1 MGRRGRYV
9 ALEGPEGCGKST
21 VAAALARRWGALA
34 TREPGG
40 TPAAEAIR
48 AVVLDPA
55 HPAMAPR
62 TEALLMAASRAQLV
76 TEVIEPALAAGRDVV
91 SDRTVYSSLAYQAY
105 GRGLPL
111 DEVRRVNDWAIAGR
125 WPDLAVLLDAPDD
138 VLATR
143 RAARR
148 AALDRLEAE
157 DAGFH
162 ARVKAGF
169 AALAAADPERW
180 VVVDASGPVE
190 AVVEAVAAAVEAR
203 WSA

>member
-34 TREPGG
+34 PREPGG

-111 DEVRRVNDWAIAGR
+111 EEVRRVNDWAIAGR

>member
-1 MGRRGRYV
+1 MARRGRYV

-21 VAAALARRWGALA
+21 VAAALAARWGALA

-40 TPAAEAIR
+40 TPASEAIR
-48 AVVLDPA
+48 SVVLDPA
-55 HPAMAPR
+55 LPAMGPR

-76 TEVIEPALAAGRDVV
+76 AEVIEPALAAGRDVV

-111 DEVRRVNDWAIAGR
+111 EEIRRVNDWAIAGR
-125 WPDLAVLLDAPDD
+125 WPDVAILLDAPED
-138 VLATR
+138 VLAAR

-162 ARVKAGF
+162 ARVRAGF
-169 AALAAADPERW
+169 AALAAAEPARW
-180 VVVDASGPVE
+180 IVVDARGPL
-190 AVVEAVAAAVEAR
+190 ASVVEAVAAAVEAR

>member
-111 DEVRRVNDWAIAGR
+111 EEVRRVNDWAIAGR

-180 VVVDASGPVE
+180 VVVDASGPLE

>member
-111 DEVRRVNDWAIAGR
+111 EEVRRVNDWAIAGR